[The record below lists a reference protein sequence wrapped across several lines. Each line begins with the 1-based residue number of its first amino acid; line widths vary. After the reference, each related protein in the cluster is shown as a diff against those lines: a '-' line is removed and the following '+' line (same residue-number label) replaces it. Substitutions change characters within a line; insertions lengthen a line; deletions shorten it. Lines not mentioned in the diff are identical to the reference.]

1 MHNMVQTEVEAA
13 PRRSAKTPKRSSAY
27 QKNFFNRTAYAAGK
41 QIKIPVRRKGFVDM
55 CGNNSCLWIIIIL
68 IVLFACGGWG
78 GCCNNGCGC
87 DNGCNN
93 GCGCGC

>member
-13 PRRSAKTPKRSSAY
+13 PHAPPKNQSHPLHI
-27 QKNFFNRTAYAAGK
+27 KKFLNRTAYVAGK
-41 QIKIPVRRKGFVDM
+41 SIKNPVRRKGFVDM

-78 GCCNNGCGC
+78 GCCDNGC

-93 GCGCGC
+93 GCGCSC